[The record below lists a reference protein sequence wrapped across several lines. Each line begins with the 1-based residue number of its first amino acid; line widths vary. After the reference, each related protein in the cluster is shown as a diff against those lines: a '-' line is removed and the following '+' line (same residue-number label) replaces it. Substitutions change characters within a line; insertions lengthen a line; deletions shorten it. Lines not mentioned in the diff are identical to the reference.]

1 MGKSSRRTNAA
12 AALSKTD
19 SRGDREET
27 PFDPVVTQEDVHS
40 AADHEGLV
48 VLNSRRPQERSP
60 RSSSRRDADRN
71 KIGEQ
76 IGDQLRDLYN
86 DVLEQPVPERFLE
99 LLNQLEADTISSA
112 STKAPGEG

>member
-1 MGKSSRRTNAA
+1 MRKSSRRTNAA
-12 AALSKTD
+12 ALSKAD
-19 SRGDREET
+19 SLGDGEET
-27 PFDPVVTQEDVHS
+27 PFGPVVTQEELHS

-48 VLNSRRPQERSP
+48 VLNSRRPPDGRSP
-60 RSSSRRDADRN
+60 RSKSRHDADRN

-76 IGDQLRDLYN
+76 IGDHLRELYN
-86 DVLEQPVPERFLE
+86 DMLEQPVPERFLE